1 MTASMTSLSPAR
13 PPVTAALLIIGNEI
27 LSGRTVDQNLNF
39 LATQLSEAGI
49 ALQECRVIVDD
60 IPTIVSHLQELSRQ
74 YSLVFTSGG
83 IGPTHDDMT
92 AEAVAMAFDCPLEP
106 NQIALDR
113 LLVFY
118 GSAEQLTPARRK
130 MTLLPRGCGLIDNPI
145 SAAPGF
151 VVGNVYV
158 MAGIP
163 RVFQSMVGALL
174 PSLSTGQ
181 AFISLTIRCPVGE
194 SQIADI
200 LTHGQATYPSLQIG
214 SYPYIKDGMPHTAV
228 VTRGQDAE
236 LVEHCTAALF
246 AQIQERVPN
255 AMLESTSPPA

>member
-1 MTASMTSLSPAR
+1 MTAPRTSLSPAR
-13 PPVTAALLIIGNEI
+13 QPVTAALLIIGNEI

-39 LATQLSEAGI
+39 LAVQLSEAGI
-49 ALQECRVIVDD
+49 TLQECRVIADD
-60 IPTIVSHLQELSRQ
+60 IPTIVRHLQELSRQ

-92 AEAVAMAFDCPLEP
+92 AEAVAIAFDCPLEP

-118 GSAEQLTPARRK
+118 GSADQLTPARRK
-130 MTLLPRGCGLIDNPI
+130 MALLPRGCGLIDNPV
-145 SAAPGF
+145 SSAPGF
-151 VVGNVYV
+151 VVGNVYI

-163 RVFQSMVGALL
+163 RVFQSMVSSLL

-181 AFISLTIRCPVGE
+181 AFISRTIRCPVGE
-194 SQIADI
+194 SLIADI
-200 LTHGQATYPSLQIG
+200 LTDGQAAYPSLQIG

-228 VTRGQDAE
+228 VTRGQDTE
-236 LVEHCTAALF
+236 LVGRCTAALF
-246 AQIQERVPN
+246 TQIQERVPD
-255 AMLESTSPPA
+255 AMRDPA

>member
-1 MTASMTSLSPAR
+1 MTAPRTSLSPSR
-13 PPVTAALLIIGNEI
+13 QPVTAALLIIGNEI

-39 LATQLSEAGI
+39 LAVQLSEAGI
-49 ALQECRVIVDD
+49 TLQECRVIADD
-60 IPTIVSHLQELSRQ
+60 IPTIVRHLQELSRQ

-92 AEAVAMAFDCPLEP
+92 AEAVAIAFDCPLEP

-118 GSAEQLTPARRK
+118 GSADQLTPARRK
-130 MTLLPRGCGLIDNPI
+130 MALLPRGCGLIDNPV
-145 SAAPGF
+145 SSAPGF
-151 VVGNVYV
+151 VVGNVYI

-163 RVFQSMVGALL
+163 RVFQSMVSSLL

-181 AFISLTIRCPVGE
+181 AFVSRTIRCPVGE
-194 SQIADI
+194 SLIADI
-200 LTHGQATYPSLQIG
+200 LTDGQAAYPSLQIG

-236 LVEHCTAALF
+236 LVGRCTAALF
-246 AQIQERVPN
+246 AQIQERVPD
-255 AMLESTSPPA
+255 AMRDPA